1 MSYAPVTF
9 PRNTAI
15 KLAKTERN
23 SLYARAKHSARCR
36 REWERAGHQANRV
49 VQALSVQKD
58 ANAARAALKI
68 GPYWK
73 AAADCEGWATPSS
86 LSDYDPQHYGGRA
99 IPIETGESYG
109 VAMNPGGG
117 WQRVPTY
124 GKKLLERPIGAR
136 VSLGADEGQT
146 SEFDVRSVLEMH
158 GQALERI
165 EKVAE
170 EQLLFR
176 KIATIAAVAGA
187 AFAMLRLTEIWLA
200 VQERKER
207 RSAAF

>member
-1 MSYAPVTF
+1 MSYSVTF

-15 KLAKTERN
+15 RLAETERN
-23 SLYARAKHSARCR
+23 SLFARAKHSARCKNA
-36 REWERAGHQANRV
+36 WQKAG
-49 VQALSVQKD
+49 VQADQVVAALRVQND
-58 ANAARAALKI
+58 AKAARAALKI
-68 GPYWK
+68 APYWK

-99 IPIETGESYG
+99 VPLETGESYG

-117 WQRVPTY
+117 WQRVPAY

-146 SEFDVRSVLEMH
+146 SEFDVRSILEMH

-207 RSAAF
+207 RSAVY